1 MNARLTIAIV
11 GWMWIAFGVLAFISG
26 AVCFLGAAFAGMPA
40 KEFPV
45 RSVPMDSLW
54 RHYREG
60 AALQAV
66 LGPFVVY
73 TAVMFQRRRNWA
85 RVVLQG
91 LSVLMLIWIAWFSV
105 FWFRVL
111 EFITSREGPAAFLLL
126 ARVTMSIG
134 GLVAAGTMAC
144 IFGLSLWAL
153 SRAGIREF
161 CRDAQ

>member
-73 TAVMFQRRRNWA
+73 TAVMF
-85 RVVLQG
+85 
-91 LSVLMLIWIAWFSV
+91 LIWIAWFSV